1 MRCGHYIEPLLPA
14 CLWFRCRCNISK
26 IQQTG
31 CWLPRAPVMEDK
43 MHIFLFGDQTYQ
55 IGSELSR
62 LASLCEDPILESFL
76 SRAYQ
81 ALRSEIAELPEYR
94 RQQLP
99 SLPSLTKLLAVPSHG
114 PTHVAISQA
123 LTCTYHLASFIRYA
137 KSSNQSGE
145 LSPKCC

>member
-1 MRCGHYIEPLLPA
+1 MRCGQYIELHLPA
-14 CLWFRCRCNISK
+14 RLWFRCRCNIIKS
-26 IQQTG
+26 QQTSG
-31 CWLPRAPVMEDK
+31 WLSRAPAMGDK

-55 IGSELSR
+55 IGSQLSR
-62 LASLCEDPILESFL
+62 LAALCEDPILESFL

-81 ALRSEIAELPEYR
+81 ALRSEIAELPECR

-99 SLPSLTKLLAVPSHG
+99 SLPSLPKFLAMPSRG

-137 KSSNQSGE
+137 KSSN
-145 LSPKCC
+145 PC